1 AAAEDQPGMRARNS
15 LEWSARVRARR
26 AAAWAAAGSCRPAQ
40 AAAVR
45 AAELEQGSAVAGKAG
60 ENLLA
65 TWRKVSAVGPAALVP
80 GAWQAMSLPAWRAV
94 QTDQAETRCAR
105 EAGAAAERKG
115 QRELLRDLVGH
126 PSRPPSVDPSWL
138 AWNDGAVRKL
148 AQAIYEGRRFADLP

>member
-1 AAAEDQPGMRARNS
+1 MTEAEWLECTDLPRMLKFLRGKVSARKLRLFACACCRRIGHLLGDERSRNAVETAERYADRLAGAGEMCAAPAAGWAAAEDQPGMRARNS

-65 TWRKVSAVGPAALVP
+65 TWRKVSAVVPAALVP
-80 GAWQAMSLPAWRAV
+80 AAW
-94 QTDQAETRCAR
+94 
-105 EAGAAAERKG
+105 
-115 QRELLRDLVGH
+115 
-126 PSRPPSVDPSWL
+126 
-138 AWNDGAVRKL
+138 
-148 AQAIYEGRRFADLP
+148 